1 MTNCIP
7 CEYRCPGATHDNV
20 NAIKGS
26 LPIEVAQGRR
36 RVLQNETLYTATQ
49 QLRLSLTPEG
59 FEQQRDLLVATVSRI
74 YGQAVTLQLQ
84 AGSVIVNVIA
94 EVGDSLALNAFRDR
108 ANTLTDN
115 VLSNELQVET
125 VRASAVAVTARTIE
139 VPIDVECSP
148 GFYCSA
154 AASYAC
160 PLGTFNNLT
169 GQTDSSKCLACPS
182 PERTTTLGEGSSSI
196 NDCVCRVSYYRASDG
211 HCLTCP
217 VGSDCSDA
225 GVALSTLPVIVGYF
239 RASNV
244 SIDVRRCPDAG
255 ENCGGR
261 DDCPQS
267 SSGCRGNSSRPCAP
281 TLHGIFCQL
290 CREGNHHY
298 VSASGAELAHCR
310 ECGETLG
317 ASAGIFLGCVVGA
330 MILTSAIL
338 RGYRRLSLN
347 AREALRGAHRTLRLD
362 VKLKIIVGFYM
373 ITTQVGSVYEVR
385 LPEDVQRLL
394 VRMATVVT
402 LGIEVI
408 LRTTP
413 LSCVGLPGY
422 VPQLLFWM
430 LTPMVLV
437 LLILCVTLLWLAVQ
451 PQKLTRWRQAVLL
464 KAAPLVLRLL
474 FFMYPI
480 VTQEAFK
487 AFPCYTF
494 DAGEP
499 TETSWLRA
507 DVSIECYTDDHTS
520 AKALALLAIVLYP
533 LGLLLLFAR
542 LLYLARGAITSG
554 RPTPLSTAL
563 GFLHREFEPRF
574 YWWGARS
581 GRDSNL
587 LTA

>member
-1 MTNCIP
+1 
-7 CEYRCPGATHDNV
+7 
-20 NAIKGS
+20 

-36 RVLQNETLYTATQ
+36 RKLQNETLYTASQ

-59 FEQQRDLLVATVSRI
+59 FDQQHHLLAATLSRL
-74 YGQAVTLQLQ
+74 YGQATTLQLQ
-84 AGSVIVNVIA
+84 SGSVIVNVIA
-94 EVGDSLALNAFRDR
+94 EVGDSLGLNAFRDR
-108 ANTLTDN
+108 ASTLTDN
-115 VLSNELQVET
+115 VLSNVLQVET
-125 VRASAVAVTARTIE
+125 IRVSAISVTARTVE
-139 VPIDVECSP
+139 VPIDVVCSP

-160 PLGTFNNLT
+160 PLGSWNNLT
-169 GQTDSSKCLACPS
+169 GQADSSKCLACPT

-196 NDCVCRVSYYRASDG
+196 DDCVCRVSYYRAPDG
-211 HCLTCP
+211 DCLTCP

-225 GVALSTLPVIVGYF
+225 GVTLSTLPVVVGYF
-239 RASNV
+239 RASNA

-267 SSGCRGNSSRPCAP
+267 SSGCRGSSSKPCEP

-290 CREGNHHY
+290 CREDNHHY
-298 VSASGAELAHCR
+298 VSASGAERAHCR

-317 ASAGIFLGCVVGA
+317 ASAGIFLGSVAGA
-330 MILTSAIL
+330 LLLTSTMR
-338 RGYRRLSLN
+338 RGYRRLSPDT
-347 AREALRGAHRTLRLD
+347 RDALRGAHRKLRLD
-362 VKLKIIVGFYM
+362 VKLKIVIGFYM
-373 ITTQVGSVYEVR
+373 IATQVGSVYEVR

-402 LGIEVI
+402 LGIEVV

-430 LTPMVLV
+430 LTPMLLG
-437 LLILCVTLLWLAVQ
+437 LLILLATLLWLAVQ
-451 PQKLTRWRQAVLL
+451 PQKVTRWRQAVLL

-494 DAGEP
+494 DAGKP
-499 TETSWLRA
+499 TESSWLRA
-507 DVSIECYTDDHTS
+507 DVSIECDTDDHTS
-520 AKALALLAIVLYP
+520 AKALALLAIALYP
-533 LGLLLLFAR
+533 IGLLLLFAR
-542 LLYLARGAITSG
+542 LLFLARGAITSG

-574 YWWGARS
+574 YWWGAHS

-587 LTA
+587 LTSCVLAGSTQLNVPPMSHM